1 MIKIIKRKII
11 KLLDNNIIANIVRL
25 FVLLIPILL
34 LIIANILAS
43 YIK

>member
-25 FVLLIPILL
+25 FMLLIPILL

>member
-11 KLLDNNIIANIVRL
+11 KLLDNNIIANIVKL
-25 FVLLIPILL
+25 FILLIPILL
-34 LIIANILAS
+34 LIVADILAS